1 MKNGYKMNFMS
12 ATLTITQNFEKR
24 AMEIGSDE
32 YEILR
37 QLRVDFPNLR
47 IVKKASP
54 KRRNNVARPTY
65 DKMVKF
71 LSCQAN
77 ASILLN
83 EFTEIREYSKAQEN
97 PYQFVRKWFML
108 NFPNYQ
114 SIPMFERNG
123 HIPAPSV
130 NAEKHDVF
138 LREEIKEVA

>member
-12 ATLTITQNFEKR
+12 TTLTITQSFEKR

-32 YEILR
+32 YEILK
-37 QLRVDFPNLR
+37 QLRADFPNLR

-54 KRRNNVARPTY
+54 KRRNNAARPTY

-83 EFTEIREYSKAQEN
+83 EFAEIREYSKAQEN

-114 SIPMFERNG
+114 SIPTFDRNG
-123 HIPAPSV
+123 NMLAPSV
-130 NAEKHDVF
+130 NAEKRDM
-138 LREEIKEVA
+138 LQREEKEAA